1 VIRLQVLGPV
11 ELKDGD
17 GRELRSVLAQPKRLA
32 LLATL
37 VVGPPGFRRR
47 DSLLALLWPE
57 LDEARARAALNQAV
71 RFLRREL
78 GGSADSV
85 ILSRGVEEVGVDP
98 SAIWCD
104 ATVFRDL
111 MDRDEF
117 SDALR
122 LYRGDLLEGFFAE
135 QGAGFV
141 EWLDRERDLL
151 RSSASRAARAVAGS
165 LERERNF
172 TPAVAAARRAVK
184 LADADERV
192 MRELLQLLDRLGDR
206 AGALQAYASFENRL
220 SVDFDAAPAA
230 ETVALIERIR
240 ARATP
245 ADHAGVDA
253 APARVALPAPVAK
266 SPPAHHAPRVVIE
279 RVPTPPAHN
288 SLPEA
293 GALANVLA
301 HKWWLLAG
309 ALIGVA
315 LTLTGVRLF
324 AS

>member
-1 VIRLQVLGPV
+1 MIRLQVLGPV
-11 ELKDGD
+11 ELRDGD

-78 GGSADSV
+78 GGSSDSV
-85 ILSRGVEEVGVDP
+85 ILSRGVEEVGIDP

-111 MDRDEF
+111 MDRGEF

-135 QGAGFV
+135 QGAGFEDWV
-141 EWLDRERDLL
+141 GRERELL
-151 RSSASRAARAVAGS
+151 RASAARAARAVAGS

-172 TPAVAAARRAVK
+172 TPAVAAARRAVE

-206 AGALQAYASFENRL
+206 AGALQAYSSFENRL
-220 SVDFDAAPAA
+220 SVEFDVAPAA
-230 ETVALIERIR
+230 ETVALVERIR

-245 ADHAGVDA
+245 ADLQESAIPHRMTAHRRCRQVTASDLRAENGGRARANATAGDEG
-253 APARVALPAPVAK
+253 AP
-266 SPPAHHAPRVVIE
+266 HD
-279 RVPTPPAHN
+279 
-288 SLPEA
+288 
-293 GALANVLA
+293 G
-301 HKWWLLAG
+301 
-309 ALIGVA
+309 
-315 LTLTGVRLF
+315 
-324 AS
+324 